1 MTEKEVLKYR
11 NDFPIFSQSNVAY
24 LDNAATA
31 QRPVQV
37 INAVND
43 FYETRNAN
51 PLRGLYKL
59 GVDATEAYEG
69 ARERVRR
76 FLNAPCAADIVFTRN
91 ATESINLVAYSYGLN
106 FIKPGQEIVV
116 TIAEHHSNILPW
128 QMVARQTGATLK
140 YLECDKT
147 GAYSDEALEAAITDK
162 TALVAMAQISNVF
175 GRENPIK
182 KVAALAHKHGA
193 VLLADAA
200 QSAPHV
206 KIDVCDL
213 DVDFLAFSGHKLMAP
228 MGIGVLYGK
237 SELLEKMPPFLT
249 GGEMIDSVTRDKVI
263 YSDLP
268 HKFEAGT
275 VNAAGAWGLK
285 TAIEYI
291 QNIGFDTIGA
301 IEEELTKRAF
311 DGLMKIPHIN
321 IQGSNNPKE
330 HCGIISFTIDGVHP
344 HDVSSILDADGIA
357 VRAGHH
363 CAQPLMEFL
372 GIPSTTRASIY
383 FYNTKDDIDAFLNSV
398 SSVRRRMGYGK

>member
-1 MTEKEVLKYR
+1 
-11 NDFPIFSQSNVAY
+11 
-24 LDNAATA
+24 
-31 QRPVQV
+31 
-37 INAVND
+37 
-43 FYETRNAN
+43 
-51 PLRGLYKL
+51 
-59 GVDATEAYEG
+59 
-69 ARERVRR
+69 
-76 FLNAPCAADIVFTRN
+76 
-91 ATESINLVAYSYGLN
+91 
-106 FIKPGQEIVV
+106 
-116 TIAEHHSNILPW
+116 
-128 QMVARQTGATLK
+128 
-140 YLECDKT
+140 
-147 GAYSDEALEAAITDK
+147 
-162 TALVAMAQISNVF
+162 
-175 GRENPIK
+175 
-182 KVAALAHKHGA
+182 
-193 VLLADAA
+193 
-200 QSAPHV
+200 
-206 KIDVCDL
+206 
-213 DVDFLAFSGHKLMAP
+213 MAP
-228 MGIGVLYGK
+228 FGIGVLYGK
-237 SELLEKMPPFLT
+237 ESLLEKMPPFLT

-291 QNIGFDTIGA
+291 QNIGFDTIGG